1 MSSSPTMRPRVCA
14 LFSEREKEDAVGHA
28 LPDFMA
34 DLSQSEI
41 ELFSELLRARRTIRY
56 GSVNLTFHDGRN
68 VDIHET
74 ERIRSSAR
82 GRHG

>member
-1 MSSSPTMRPRVCA
+1 MCPRACA
-14 LFSEREKEDAVGHA
+14 LFSEREKEDAASHP

-56 GSVNLTFHDGRN
+56 GSVNLAFHDGRV
-68 VDIHET
+68 VDIHKA

-82 GRHG
+82 GKEG